1 MHFPCLIL
9 QGRNSTCPVTR
20 GTQKMKLLRLI
31 VAASA
36 IAVVTQ
42 AADRRIT
49 LLDPYVVA
57 GTKLNPGEYKVQV
70 NGDKV
75 KIYSPKQSVEAT
87 AKVENGEEKY
97 RDNSLKYEQGDLPH
111 RITEIRLGGTNTK
124 IVFSN

>member
-1 MHFPCLIL
+1 
-9 QGRNSTCPVTR
+9 
-20 GTQKMKLLRLI
+20 MKLFRLI
-31 VAASA
+31 VMASA
-36 IAVVTQ
+36 VAVATQ

-87 AKVENGEEKY
+87 ATVETGEEKY
-97 RDNSLKYEQGDLPH
+97 RDNSLRYEQGGLPH

>member
-1 MHFPCLIL
+1 
-9 QGRNSTCPVTR
+9 
-20 GTQKMKLLRLI
+20 MKLFRLL
-31 VAASA
+31 VTASA
-36 IAVVTQ
+36 IAVAAQ

-49 LLDPYVVA
+49 LLDPYVIA

-87 AKVENGEEKY
+87 AKVETGEEKY
-97 RDNSLKYEQGDLPH
+97 STNSLKYEQGDLPH

>member
-1 MHFPCLIL
+1 
-9 QGRNSTCPVTR
+9 
-20 GTQKMKLLRLI
+20 MKLLRLI

-87 AKVENGEEKY
+87 AKVENGQEKY